1 MHQGH
6 LARPVAGAEA
16 VTTEGDRFAGID
28 RGGRLGDG
36 GRGSVGGE
44 GGLGVRRGREGAPH
58 VQGSGCGQDDAG
70 GGREGHGVAVA
81 PEGLRRR
88 PGPVGAAHVAHHQ
101 VGSDPRRQ
109 RAAGSDG
116 VQELAERDAGRGQ
129 LVHRQ
134 FRALAGTGQRE
145 EPIGRAG
152 RRIDGPPG
160 LGRKRLACR
169 GCDAGGPGVAILNHV
184 WPQSPATARALSSL
198 ARADAVSRRPNPCPL
213 ADCAHGASCSCAS
226 P

>member
-1 MHQGH
+1 MT
-6 LARPVAGAEA
+6 VAAG
-16 VTTEGDRFAGID
+16 VSEG
-28 RGGRLGDG
+28 RGGWVCDG
-36 GRGSVGGE
+36 AARALPTCKDPDVGRTMQAVGARVTE
-44 GGLGVRRGREGAPH
+44 WPL
-58 VQGSGCGQDDAG
+58 
-70 GGREGHGVAVA
+70 
-81 PEGLRRR
+81 LRR
-88 PGPVGAAHVAHHQ
+88 VCAAALCPLALPTWPITRLDPAHA
-101 VGSDPRRQ
+101 VNVPLE
-109 RAAGSDG
+109 ADG

-198 ARADAVSRRPNPCPL
+198 ARTDAISRRPNPCPL